1 MKQTFTQNEINFL
14 ILIVILT
21 LLRGGY
27 NLYVLYTTKDDNTE
41 SAAQKIS
48 EKATHDYSFFSI
60 VQLIISILYL
70 FSSLYFLINGKI
82 KTTLFAIVCLFMFIR
97 AIAYFMVRFLG
108 DIPFITNSDEPIYI
122 YNSFMVN
129 NFIMFFVSAY
139 FIKVIFLG

>member
-27 NLYVLYTTKDDNTE
+27 NLYVLYTTKDDKTE
-41 SAAQKIS
+41 TAAQKIS
-48 EKATHDYSFFSI
+48 EKATHAYSFVSI

-108 DIPFITNSDEPIYI
+108 DIPFVTNSDEPIYI
-122 YNSFMVN
+122 YNSFMAN